1 MSLPERFESKISS
14 LEDSKDLTKISLVEL
29 VHAFQAQEQRKSMR
43 QEESNEE
50 AFLALQ
56 KRKVSQGREKK
67 NTKRGVGQAQ
77 GDVFGE

>member
-14 LEDSKDLTKISLVEL
+14 LEDSKDLTKISLAKL
-29 VHAFQAQEQRKSMR
+29 VHVFQAQEQRRSMR

-56 KRKVSQGREKK
+56 KKKSFSRQREK
-67 NTKRGVGQAQ
+67 TIW
-77 GDVFGE
+77 